1 MLPRGSQVIG
11 HYRGT
16 SSDGSLVVEAGSIE
30 APAIITIGEFGMPG
44 NVSNALATME
54 EGERRI
60 VKAPFAKR
68 GEKPQIVTY
77 EVNLVQLVRLSAVE
91 DERLHGAECACGCH
105 KLREA
110 LA

>member
-11 HYRGT
+11 YYHGT
-16 SSDGSLVVEAGSIE
+16 LSDGSLVDEMGSAE
-30 APAIITIGEFGMPG
+30 APAVITIGGLGLPG

-54 EGERRI
+54 EGERRC

-68 GEKPQIVTY
+68 GSKPQIATY